1 MRCFAST
8 AVRVI
13 VPAAAALVVTF
24 IVTMLAILPYAQA
37 MGQRVVDRINEDP
50 DRTSLVAMLGLA
62 VLPIFVVLFFG
73 AAVWASVTA
82 FVADGVTQ
90 GRPTSLARSAGASV
104 RRLPTVIVI
113 LFAWLLAGVAAVL
126 AAPVFVV
133 VGLLGLLATPV
144 VRRTSLAGRW
154 PSWQVFAVL
163 AVPFAV
169 AIVGVIRTAFA
180 APAALLDGLGVRAAV
195 RRGWECTSG
204 SVVGPALVLLLVAC
218 ISFGANAFSVWLFAG
233 FDGSDGV
240 RVAVQF
246 VVQLLVSPLPIVA
259 LVVMYRAEAPGA
271 SVPADGLDTQP
282 LPGSGTRQVAVASA
296 VAIALQLVVLVPS
309 AGLTIAAPVAPA
321 SANAPCVVA
330 YVYPDSSGVFRE
342 CGVDGDPAEVAANT
356 EVTLSGAAGYN
367 PDDPSEE
374 IPTGVLIL
382 KVDGTEVGQ
391 LVLDGTFQ
399 ESPIGIQYKFA
410 AGTYTVTASYEPDE
424 FSSYDAG
431 SHSITVVAGYES
443 TTTVTAPITTITF
456 GNDVTIAADVASASG
471 TPTGEVRFTG
481 VPGGPIDVAVVG
493 GHAEVTTSQLPPGT
507 TTISA
512 DYSVGSTGGDHR
524 PSSGSTTVTVEAAQT
539 TTELTTAP
547 VSPSAAGANV
557 TARVVVAAQGTSAFA
572 AGTVTVTLL
581 ESQTPLGSAPINEGV
596 ATFDLALA
604 PGTHSLKAVFVPD
617 PGFMTSF
624 DSASHIVSK
633 FASTVAITAS
643 SASSVVGES
652 VTLTAQIPVSAGF
665 VPTGIVDFYP
675 VTGGDVGYKL
685 VSDTLDANGD
695 TTVTVPT
702 MAVGAYKF
710 LARYRGDDNFVAAES
725 APIAHSV
732 GLAPVAILTVVQTT
746 DPVVGS
752 PIYVSVTVT
761 PEASVTLRGQVT
773 LTANDVDVARS
784 QSGSVAN
791 QFTFTP
797 TTAGPVELKA
807 TYSGNSEFAA
817 KTDTSNIT
825 VGKGPVTV
833 TMSNP
838 ASLEVTYGDTVIIAG
853 AVSSGISTV
862 PTGTVSLSANN
873 RPLGQTQVDSAGQ
886 FSFSTNLVHA
896 GDSIELVASYSGDNS
911 FEPASNRLTPVRIK
925 VGKATANPV
934 TTTDAIAPAIG
945 DTVAVNVDFDD
956 VGAGATGTVTFLTPQ
971 NRVLGTAAVVAGM
984 ASLDLTLTDT
994 TTWIIARYNGDNN
1007 FTQQDATSIR
1017 IDATRAASAVA
1028 IDDPGPLHYGDVTTL
1043 RARVT
1048 IPPGVASGGTVTF
1061 HQGQNRV
1068 LAENVP
1074 VVNGVASVA
1083 VCGGHDS
1090 FMSAEQQVQLARTCP
1105 AGNARLVRG
1114 TYELRATFSGNPSV
1128 NGSSTTR
1135 DITVAM
1141 ASTRVELVASSSNPP
1156 YGSVLRLVATVTS
1169 TTSNAVP
1176 TTVGKDEEIEFISGK
1191 DSSGSGIR
1199 LGSAPLVNGVAT
1211 LEIIADTRLH
1221 IDADRVV
1228 AIFRG
1233 KYRTFLS
1240 SEGETPVVLDR
1251 REVELR
1257 LYVKPS
1263 ATGQQPVADGTS
1275 SVEVSIR
1282 SIVPGNPEPFTGTV
1296 SVSTA
1301 DGATCSATFD
1311 VGEKRT
1317 ECQIQW
1323 KSVGL
1328 QTVTAS
1334 YSGDAVHDPGVSAP
1348 FAYTYVAVSQSSA
1361 SQIVR
1366 VPTSVVENTT
1376 FPIRWSF
1383 NPSLTGT
1390 ITVLGQPNCV
1400 DVPVSAGTCSARL
1413 DRTAVGAIDNLMRI
1427 QYSGDDNWLAHQF
1440 EFPIV
1445 VRGCYAVEVESS
1457 NPTAGSVS
1465 IDPPTNC
1472 ATDTSTGYLTN
1483 TTVVITA
1490 VANESFEF
1498 VRWVGYG
1505 AASDSTVTY
1514 IRVTARSESLSANF
1528 QRSCYRVSAVP
1539 TRDETNQVSTTG
1551 RVTVEQSTLPNTIGY
1566 RDRRCDLVGGGVGFE
1581 MGTELSVRAVA
1592 ELNPKYGEHDLFYG
1606 FGTAPTGAVRS
1617 GSDDH
1622 REGTLDFV
1630 VDGPLA
1636 IPAIFGPRCRVVS
1649 TSVDPADETVA
1660 AVDIVTPLNCESP
1673 FGDGFRLGGDQPS
1686 VTLSFVN
1693 TDDELFLVGW
1703 TVNGELG
1710 RTVNGEWLTVL
1721 VEPVVPIG
1729 DDDLD
1734 IVARVVRCQTV
1745 RVIVDGANSP
1755 DQLDGTDVTREEAA
1769 GTAAIVTEPNCP
1781 DGSNRYIVGVEV
1793 TVEAQH
1799 VDPDAVVTWSDNVAV
1814 ALDTPTTGT
1823 IVVEA
1828 DNEIVASFY
1837 LRSVCSLL
1845 VIDDPFDLVDLYQKT
1860 GCGPGYYLDWAK
1872 VYSLRSRDELA
1883 RIREDR
1889 SSYADSESFESAL
1902 ASRASSFQTTLPIWV
1917 RTPPVGTYV
1926 GSIIG
1931 GRSGRPCFP
1940 VRCRREPV
1948 TGDVFITV
1956 SVCQTLVPNFSIRIK
1971 DDPLKTVYTS
1981 STVPASTLAFD
1992 ARGVASER
2000 PLAPWLET
2008 TDLSSRLQFDDF
2020 GQFIGSELSACDSFD
2035 NTFPPDT
2042 RVAARV
2048 GVSLPGLYVESW
2060 SGGTSFLPVPS
2071 MFGFEYQADVTTT
2084 GTPAQGLSVN
2094 MIAECKIVVV
2104 GVGVT
2109 VEPPPNCPNGDPYS
2123 YIVGTAL
2130 SVEAYRYEDRPHRVS
2145 SLTQKWYEFTDVIDE
2160 SVSLVSSDVGDDG
2173 RINDYWTGLAF
2184 VDTHLTIEAKYRSEA
2199 DEDMSTAIRITK
2211 FGVGVLLAAGPA
2223 LVLTVACPVCGAV
2236 IGGLAV
2242 AAFFVDLI
2250 PGTGGK
2256 ASALINLINPAT
2268 LFTCGSKW
2276 ATNKPSPGVDSPPP
2290 GESPPETVSDQI
2302 AIDFD
2307 ARIIELIEFA
2317 EDTSITDPDA
2327 LELRTDML
2335 KKTFEALAD
2344 NVSID
2349 APTFDVDDARYAAK
2363 AAKVLNTMRKE
2374 YPTAKAFVSAFRPT
2388 AVAEVSSS
2396 FKDGVRAAKQTDRWT
2411 KLYGNGGPDAKASFM
2426 AAAGFAMNLNDAGYF
2441 DMDEL
2446 GRNNGTYQ
2454 DATEVAGLDNFTDC
2468 LKGKVGA
2475 ITG

>member
-1 MRCFAST
+1 MMSRFLKQVVAHVRGSLSVLGRSWLQLTALLLGATALIVVVATAYADFISQRVSDQLNGQAQSVSDLVVFLALVATPLFLFLFAVGVIWAGAAAHVADGTVGGRTTSLGRAT
-8 AVRVI
+8 KASVRK
-13 VPAAAALVVTF
+13 VPAAVGT
-24 IVTMLAILPYAQA
+24 
-37 MGQRVVDRINEDP
+37 
-50 DRTSLVAMLGLA
+50 GLA
-62 VLPIFVVLFFG
+62 WGLLVLG
-73 AAVWASVTA
+73 A
-82 FVADGVTQ
+82 FV
-90 GRPTSLARSAGASV
+90 LAPLISAAGILALAATPLV
-104 RRLPTVIVI
+104 RRSQWS
-113 LFAWLLAGVAAVL
+113 A
-126 AAPVFVV
+126 
-133 VGLLGLLATPV
+133 
-144 VRRTSLAGRW
+144 RW
-154 PSWQVFAVL
+154 PSLRLLVVAAL
-163 AVPFAV
+163 PFAV
-169 AIVGVIRTAFA
+169 AVLIALRLVLAL
-180 APAALLDGLGVRAAV
+180 PAVWLDGLGPRAAV
-195 RRGWECTSG
+195 ERSWNRVTGSTGVVAVVMILAAIVTFTVLTIMVAAGQRAGLGQGGIVLAQFAAQSLVGPLVIIMMVVLYRGEQGAVQAPDTEDLAPLSG
-204 SVVGPALVLLLVAC
+204 SK
-218 ISFGANAFSVWLFAG
+218 
-233 FDGSDGV
+233 
-240 RVAVQF
+240 
-246 VVQLLVSPLPIVA
+246 
-259 LVVMYRAEAPGA
+259 
-271 SVPADGLDTQP
+271 
-282 LPGSGTRQVAVASA
+282 TRQVAVASA

-309 AGLTIAAPVAPA
+309 AGLTFAATATATATALAPVDVAVAIDPNSPVVPGTDVKISG
-321 SANAPCVVA
+321 SAWPQSYGSEAGGPN
-330 YVYPDSSGVFRE
+330 GLLTFE
-342 CGVDGDPAEVAANT
+342 VDGAKVAEG
-356 EVTLSGAAGYN
+356 TLSGSLGDAFETTTRF
-367 PDDPSEE
+367 DP
-374 IPTGVLIL
+374 
-382 KVDGTEVGQ
+382 
-391 LVLDGTFQ
+391 
-399 ESPIGIQYKFA
+399 
-410 AGTYTVTASYEPDE
+410 GTYTVTARYAGDSVYA
-424 FSSYDAG
+424 AG
-431 SHSITVVAGYES
+431 SDTITVVAGYES
-443 TTTVTAPITTITF
+443 TTTVTAPTTTITF

-471 TPTGEVRFTG
+471 TPTGVVRFTG

-493 GHAEVTTSQLPPGT
+493 GHAEVTTSQLPRGT

-524 PSSGSTTVTVEAAQT
+524 PSSGSATVTVREAHT

-557 TARVVVAAQGTSAFA
+557 TATVVVTASGTPAVA
-572 AGTVTVTLL
+572 AGLIVVADKSVSGEPVIADARLVD
-581 ESQTPLGSAPINEGV
+581 GSV
-596 ATFDLALA
+596 SFDLALA
-604 PGTHSLKAVFVPD
+604 PGTHGLQVSFIPD
-617 PGFMTSF
+617 DGFFGDVTQW
-624 DSASHIVSK
+624 SHTVSK
-633 FASTVAITAS
+633 FEPTLAITAS
-643 SASSVVGES
+643 SATSVVGES
-652 VTLTAQIPVSAGF
+652 VTVTAQIPAIAGF

-675 VTGGDVGYKL
+675 VTGGVVGYKL
-685 VSDTLDANGD
+685 VSGTLDANGD
-695 TTVTVPT
+695 TTVTMPAL
-702 MAVGAYKF
+702 AVGAYEF
-710 LARYRGDDNFVAAES
+710 LARYGGDDNFVEVES

-761 PEASVTLRGQVT
+761 PEASVTLSGQVT
-773 LTANDVDVARS
+773 LTANDVNVARS
-784 QSGSVAN
+784 QSNFFPN

-825 VGKGPVTV
+825 VGKRPVTV

-853 AVSSGISTV
+853 AVLSGISTV
-862 PTGTVSLSANN
+862 PTGTVLLSANN

-934 TTTDAIAPAIG
+934 TTTDAIAPALG
-945 DTVAVNVDFDD
+945 GTVAVNVDFDN

-1074 VVNGVASVA
+1074 VLNGVAFVA
-1083 VCGGHDS
+1083 VCGGHES
-1090 FMSAEQQVQLARTCP
+1090 FMSAEQQVQLAQTCP

-1114 TYELRATFSGNPSV
+1114 AYELRATFSGNPSV

-1141 ASTRVELVASSSNPP
+1141 AATRVELVASSSNPP

-1257 LYVKPS
+1257 SYVKPS
-1263 ATGQQPVADGTS
+1263 ATGQQRAAGRTS

-1296 SVSTA
+1296 TVSAA

-1348 FAYTYVAVSQSSA
+1348 FAYTYVAVRQSSA

-1376 FPIRWSF
+1376 FPIRWLF

-1390 ITVLGQPNCV
+1390 ITVLGQPGCV

-1514 IRVTARSESLSANF
+1514 IRVTARSEGLSANF
-1528 QRSCYRVSAVP
+1528 QRSCYRVSALP

-1729 DDDLD
+1729 DDDLN

-1755 DQLDGTDVTREEAA
+1755 DQSDGTDVTREEAA

-1799 VDPDAVVTWSDNVAV
+1799 VDPDAVLTWSDNVAV

-1828 DNEIVASFY
+1828 DNEIVANFY

-1845 VIDDPFDLVDLYQKT
+1845 VIDDPFDLVDVVGKT
-1860 GCGPGYYLDWAK
+1860 GCGPGYYLDSAR
-1872 VYSLRSRDELA
+1872 VYYRELQSELA
-1883 RIREDR
+1883 QTRADR
-1889 SSYADSESFESAL
+1889 SNYPDVESFERAL
-1902 ASRASSFQTTLPIWV
+1902 ASVARGFGTLLPLSV

-1931 GRSGRPCFP
+1931 GRPGRPCFP
-1940 VRCRREPV
+1940 VECRREPV

-1956 SVCQTLVPNFSIRIK
+1956 TKCQAI
-1971 DDPLKTVYTS
+1971 
-1981 STVPASTLAFD
+1981 
-1992 ARGVASER
+1992 
-2000 PLAPWLET
+2000 
-2008 TDLSSRLQFDDF
+2008 
-2020 GQFIGSELSACDSFD
+2020 
-2035 NTFPPDT
+2035 
-2042 RVAARV
+2042 
-2048 GVSLPGLYVESW
+2048 VS
-2060 SGGTSFLPVPS
+2060 
-2071 MFGFEYQADVTTT
+2071 D
-2084 GTPAQGLSVN
+2084 
-2094 MIAECKIVVV
+2094 I
-2104 GVGVT
+2104 
-2109 VEPPPNCPNGDPYS
+2109 
-2123 YIVGTAL
+2123 
-2130 SVEAYRYEDRPHRVS
+2130 
-2145 SLTQKWYEFTDVIDE
+2145 
-2160 SVSLVSSDVGDDG
+2160 
-2173 RINDYWTGLAF
+2173 
-2184 VDTHLTIEAKYRSEA
+2184 
-2199 DEDMSTAIRITK
+2199 AIRVKGDTS
-2211 FGVGVLLAAGPA
+2211 
-2223 LVLTVACPVCGAV
+2223 GAV
-2236 IGGLAV
+2236 
-2242 AAFFVDLI
+2242 
-2250 PGTGGK
+2250 
-2256 ASALINLINPAT
+2256 
-2268 LFTCGSKW
+2268 
-2276 ATNKPSPGVDSPPP
+2276 
-2290 GESPPETVSDQI
+2290 
-2302 AIDFD
+2302 
-2307 ARIIELIEFA
+2307 
-2317 EDTSITDPDA
+2317 
-2327 LELRTDML
+2327 
-2335 KKTFEALAD
+2335 
-2344 NVSID
+2344 
-2349 APTFDVDDARYAAK
+2349 Y
-2363 AAKVLNTMRKE
+2363 
-2374 YPTAKAFVSAFRPT
+2374 
-2388 AVAEVSSS
+2388 
-2396 FKDGVRAAKQTDRWT
+2396 
-2411 KLYGNGGPDAKASFM
+2411 GPD
-2426 AAAGFAMNLNDAGYF
+2426 
-2441 DMDEL
+2441 
-2446 GRNNGTYQ
+2446 
-2454 DATEVAGLDNFTDC
+2454 
-2468 LKGKVGA
+2468 
-2475 ITG
+2475 